1 MRGLRSDIDPTV
13 DDTSNTREMDHDQSW
28 VCNALLCGHVNG
40 VDHISRSTTRAI
52 LYGAID
58 YGAIHYRAIHYGL
71 SAVDYVMQEVKY
83 IDRRYAAVDLANG

>member
-1 MRGLRSDIDPTV
+1 MWTRKWCGPHIAIHYPNDP
-13 DDTSNTREMDHDQSW
+13 
-28 VCNALLCGHVNG
+28 L
-40 VDHISRSTTRAI
+40 RAI
-52 LYGAID
+52 HYGVIH